1 MEFTDSIASD
11 DVFPRRMV
19 AYLVERYLPGTSFEQ
34 VRAGAERLAD
44 AADQIARGGGGSAT
58 YLGSLFVPADE
69 AILDIILAP
78 SADDVARIGEQAGT
92 IAARVSEA
100 LLVAPSTREREPLQA
115 VSQTGPFGSA
125 GTPS

>member
-34 VRAGAERLAD
+34 VRAGAERLAA
-44 AADQIARGGGGSAT
+44 AADQIARRGGAAT

-100 LLVAPSTREREPLQA
+100 LLIAPSTREREPLQA